1 MKKGIAIGIGIVV
14 AITIAGILGF
24 NTYMVKESQ
33 KPSPVDNNLPSPPL
47 PSHGRNLSINLTE
60 NLSVNA
66 H

>member
-1 MKKGIAIGIGIVV
+1 MKKGIAIGIGIAVV
-14 AITIAGILGF
+14 IAIAGILVF

-33 KPSPVDNNLPSPPL
+33 KPSPVENNLPTPP